1 MRRKEETFGDFISW
15 YLMQMLTIF
24 VILFA
29 VVALIIVKMGNQAI
43 VDLERELGVNKI
55 GIVYEERLSVKE
67 QLARYVDS
75 LPIPADDI
83 LVPEDIIQ
91 ETTVNTVELVQVAES
106 DVMLLAQLM
115 HAEEGILRVT
125 ESPENAKR
133 AHMLA
138 GSVALHR
145 LEQKYLGA
153 ETLTEVIYSPGQY
166 ASVEK
171 LNQKV
176 PEETIRWAQELIDN
190 GPLGPSNMIFQAE
203 FEQGTDTYDHI
214 GNQFF
219 CCK

>member
-1 MRRKEETFGDFISW
+1 MRNSNKRARRAKFEKGVVTTS
-15 YLMQMLTIF
+15 
-24 VILFA
+24 
-29 VVALIIVKMGNQAI
+29 VVAIATVIWFILQVVEVEAKVSAVPEVEVLPIQEVPKEMDWDKFTSI
-43 VDLERELGVNKI
+43 
-55 GIVYEERLSVKE
+55 YEEDLKTVKAE
-67 QLARYVDS
+67 
-75 LPIPADDI
+75 
-83 LVPEDIIQ
+83 E
-91 ETTVNTVELVQVAES
+91 VAKKKTKSQKVYSES
-106 DVMLLAQLM
+106 DVMLLARLM
-115 HAEEGILRVT
+115 HAEEGILLKKL
-125 ESPENAKR
+125 SPEDAKR

-153 ETLTEVIYSPGQY
+153 ETLTEVIYSHGQY

-176 PEETIRWAQELIDN
+176 PEETIQWAQELIDN
-190 GPLGPSNMIFQAE
+190 GPIGPSNMIFQAE